1 MIANISISKKDVVY
15 KFSMYSSNNYFKNF
29 NSILHISVN
38 IIGHQKANCQGK
50 DSKIKHWLNKEL
62 VS

>member
-1 MIANISISKKDVVY
+1 MIANISISKKDVVD

-50 DSKIKHWLNKEL
+50 DSKIKH
-62 VS
+62 